1 MSWDSHIDS
10 LLHLS
15 KDDSGSAQA
24 DGVCIIRIETG
35 EKLTSEG
42 HPNAFKLSND
52 EAANIAKCFKAKDF
66 SRFVACGV
74 RAEGYK
80 YTYVRLR
87 EENDRLVL
95 GKSKGQGAVTLQT
108 SKTAIVVAHTKEGG
122 DRSVTNK
129 AVADIVE
136 KLEKENK

>member
-1 MSWDSHIDS
+1 MSWNSHTDNLID
-10 LLHLS
+10 LS
-15 KDDSGSAQA
+15 KDDSGNAHV
-24 DGVCIIRIETG
+24 DGVCIISIDTG
-35 EKLTSEG
+35 EKLTSDS
-42 HPNAFKLSND
+42 HPNVFKISND
-52 EAANIAKCFKAKDF
+52 EAANIAKCFKSKDF
-66 SRFVACGV
+66 GRFVACGV

-108 SKTAIVVAHTKEGG
+108 SKTAIIVAHTKEGG

-129 AVADIVE
+129 AVAEIVE
-136 KLEKENK
+136 RLESENK